1 MCVEHKLEI
10 EFQQK
15 VEKYTCMQD
24 KGEQQTESFKALDFA
39 DHWTTNLYCFN
50 VCRAQIGS
58 SGTCGL
64 RIPSQLWKQEDPNRW
79 RFKCHVD
86 WEKLLKS
93 QRQHIQRIRN

>member
-50 VCRAQIGS
+50 ESFESTCVEHKLEAVVPAVRAFRLNCGS
-58 SGTCGL
+58 KKILTGGGSNVMLTG
-64 RIPSQLWKQEDPNRW
+64 
-79 RFKCHVD
+79 
-86 WEKLLKS
+86 KS
-93 QRQHIQRIRN
+93 C